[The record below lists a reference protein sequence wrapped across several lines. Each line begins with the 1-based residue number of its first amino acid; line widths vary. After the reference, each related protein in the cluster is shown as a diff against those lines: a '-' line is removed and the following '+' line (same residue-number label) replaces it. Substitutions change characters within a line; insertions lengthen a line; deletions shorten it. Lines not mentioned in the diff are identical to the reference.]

1 MVQSNI
7 PHQDDAADREV
18 EVSRTFDASA
28 DTLWEA
34 WTNPERVVLW
44 WGPRGFTTTN
54 HEMDVRPGGIWAHT
68 MHGPDGTDYPSRAV
82 FREVI
87 PRERISYV
95 LTGGSENER
104 IECEVIWTFV
114 PDGRGTRLTMR
125 MRFPSVEARDRAAK
139 ALGVREAGV
148 ETLNR
153 LAALLDADA
162 EES

>member
-7 PHQDDAADREV
+7 PREDSAAGREV
-18 EVSRTFDASA
+18 EVSRTFSASA

-54 HEMDVRPGGIWAHT
+54 HEMDVRPGGVWAHT

-87 PRERISYV
+87 PRQRISYV
-95 LTGGSENER
+95 LTGGSEHER
-104 IECEVIWTFV
+104 IECEVTWTFV
-114 PDGRGTRLTMR
+114 PEGHATRLTMR

-153 LAALLDADA
+153 LAALLGADA
-162 EES
+162 EEP